1 MHHIFWLMNHE
12 TRKRIIDIQSDLNTI
27 AETHPETIP
36 VFMRNGFSMMS
47 DPEKRKAFGS
57 KLSLDIAL
65 SMKQI
70 DIEAFVADLEM
81 AIEIGGRRI
90 IKGDNIIR
98 LKGLLP
104 CPVRLPLQEKLD
116 ALVAQKK
123 EEGIEVIGEF
133 KAASMGLDWMKDEA
147 KAAGDHSDLDDI
159 YLSAGF
165 DLFFEHKY
173 FGRFV
178 ANGSFADPSG
188 WGRSNS
194 VFSNVGCDIMDPQRR
209 YGVIAVVPA
218 VFLVN
223 TSELNDRPAPRSW
236 EDLLHPRWEASISLP
251 VSDFDLFNAILLTIR
266 NKYGMEAI
274 DALGRNMQQSLHPA
288 QMVKS
293 DRLKSQRP
301 TVTIMPNFF
310 TKMAKPG
317 GPMLAVWPT
326 DGAVISPVF
335 MLAKTHAG
343 QHLNDVSAMLT
354 SKETGEILSHLGLF
368 PSVHPEVDNR
378 LPVNV
383 PFMWLGWDYI
393 NTHNL
398 NTEFQDCNNR
408 FKSALTTKQ

>member
-1 MHHIFWLMNHE
+1 MG
-12 TRKRIIDIQSDLNTI
+12 TIDSQTDLNTI
-27 AETHPETIP
+27 AETYPETIP
-36 VFMRNGFSMMS
+36 VFVRNGFSMMS

-70 DIEAFVADLEM
+70 DVEAFVTDLEM

-116 ALVAQKK
+116 AMVAQKK

-133 KAASMGLDWMKDEA
+133 KAASMGLDWMKDEVE
-147 KAAGDHSDLDDI
+147 AAGDLSDLDDI

-178 ANGSFADPSG
+178 ADGHFADPSG
-188 WGRSNS
+188 WERANP
-194 VFSNVGCDIMDPQRR
+194 VFSDVGCNIMDPQGR

-223 TSELNDRPAPRSW
+223 TGELNGRPAPQSW
-236 EDLLHPRWEASISLP
+236 EDLLHPRWEASVSLP
-251 VSDFDLFNAILLTIR
+251 VSDFDLFNALLLTIR
-266 NKYGMEAI
+266 NRYGMEAI
-274 DALGRNMQQSLHPA
+274 EALGRNMQQSLHPA

-301 TVTIMPNFF
+301 AVTIMPNFF
-310 TKMAKPG
+310 TKMARPG
-317 GPMLAVWPT
+317 GPMQAIWPS

-335 MLAKTHAG
+335 MLAKTNG
-343 QHLNDVSAMLT
+343 GRHLKEVSAMLT

-368 PSVHPEVDNR
+368 PSVNPEVDNR
-378 LPVNV
+378 LPAKA

-398 NTEFQDCNNR
+398 NTEFQECNNC
-408 FKSALTTKQ
+408 FKAALNTKQ